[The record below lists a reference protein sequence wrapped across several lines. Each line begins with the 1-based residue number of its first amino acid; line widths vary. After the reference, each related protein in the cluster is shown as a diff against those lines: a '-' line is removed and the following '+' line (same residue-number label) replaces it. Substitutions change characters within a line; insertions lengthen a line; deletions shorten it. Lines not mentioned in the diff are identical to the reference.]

1 METGAGGDD
10 MGTEEEGS
18 GREAARCVSEA
29 FRCQGA
35 NLLPDTKFIGNGLF
49 IKYLGQVGLPGAPLY
64 IAHRHMA
71 PRPLS
76 HTLPGFGCRQDME
89 LLGVGDGV
97 VVFWG
102 GGCLRG
108 FKDSVF

>member
-1 METGAGGDD
+1 MGEDRGIELRGSDVRWSTGEIHLPQSLN
-10 MGTEEEGS
+10 EEASADEFS
-18 GREAARCVSEA
+18 IWELVSSMAAER
-29 FRCQGA
+29 F
-35 NLLPDTKFIGNGLF
+35 
-49 IKYLGQVGLPGAPLY
+49 
-64 IAHRHMA
+64 AHRHMA

>member
-1 METGAGGDD
+1 METGVGGDD

-49 IKYLGQVGLPGAPLY
+49 IKYLGQVDLPGAPLR
-64 IAHRHMA
+64 HRSQVS
-71 PRPLS
+71 PSLGPLPLTS
-76 HTLPGFGCRQDME
+76 CSSLATVF
-89 LLGVGDGV
+89 LGVVEMDKKNK
-97 VVFWG
+97 
-102 GGCLRG
+102 REM
-108 FKDSVF
+108 

>member
-49 IKYLGQVGLPGAPLY
+49 IKYLGQVDLPGAPLY

-89 LLGVGDGV
+89 WLFVGDGV